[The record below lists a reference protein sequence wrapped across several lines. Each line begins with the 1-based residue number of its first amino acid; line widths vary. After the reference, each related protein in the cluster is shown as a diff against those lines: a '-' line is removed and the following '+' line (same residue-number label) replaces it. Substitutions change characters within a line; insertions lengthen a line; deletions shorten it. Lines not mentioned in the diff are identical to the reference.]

1 MDQKAHYIHFE
12 GMDLAGKTTATKN
25 FIVSSNQEWEV
36 RRNSILMNNPIHT
49 LADSLRR
56 ADAYDAEVLGNLYL
70 AALMGDIRSF
80 KYPDKN
86 TIQDSTIILRSLAFH
101 SVRGT
106 PRIVEVLSDMLPHH
120 PKFDA
125 SFIFTAS
132 IEKRL
137 ERLQS
142 RMKNEPDQV
151 SPEDLLVVE
160 KPEKFMAMEASL
172 IDMAKK
178 TFHSVVIDTTSL
190 TPDLVIDQIYANL
203 PVGLIES

>member
-1 MDQKAHYIHFE
+1 MDQKAHYVHFE
-12 GMDLAGKTTATKN
+12 GMDLAGKTTATRN
-25 FIVSSNQEWEV
+25 FIASTGQDWEV
-36 RRNSILMNNPIHT
+36 RRNTISQDNPIYT

-56 ADAYDAEVLGNLYL
+56 VDAYDAEVLGNLYV
-70 AALMGDIRSF
+70 AALMGDIRTF
-80 KYPDKN
+80 KYPD
-86 TIQDSTIILRSLAFH
+86 THTVQDSTIILRSLAFH

-106 PRIVEVLSDMLPHH
+106 PRIVEVLEDLLPHH

-132 IEKRL
+132 IERRL

-142 RMKNEPDQV
+142 RMRNEPEQV
-151 SPEDLLVVE
+151 SPEDLLVIE

-172 IDMAKK
+172 IDMARK

-190 TPDLVIDQIYANL
+190 TPDLVVDRIHENL
-203 PVGLIES
+203 PFNLDEA

>member
-1 MDQKAHYIHFE
+1 MDQKAHYVHFE

-25 FIVSSNQEWEV
+25 FIASTGQNWEV
-36 RRNSILMNNPIHT
+36 RRNTISLDNPIYT

-56 ADAYDAEVLGNLYL
+56 ADAYDAEVLGNLYV
-70 AALMGDIRSF
+70 AALMGDIRTF
-80 KYPDKN
+80 EYPDVN
-86 TIQDSTIILRSLAFH
+86 TVQDSTIILRSLAFH

-106 PRIVEVLSDMLPHH
+106 PRIVEVLEDLLPNH

-142 RMKNEPDQV
+142 RIRSEPEQV
-151 SPEDLLVVE
+151 SPEDLLVIE

-172 IDMAKK
+172 IDMARR
-178 TFHSVVIDTTSL
+178 TFHSVIIDTTSL
-190 TPDLVIDQIYANL
+190 TPDLVIDTVHANL
-203 PVGLIES
+203 PFSLNEA

>member
-1 MDQKAHYIHFE
+1 MDQKAHYVHFE
-12 GMDLAGKTTATKN
+12 GMDLAGKTTATRN
-25 FIVSSNQEWEV
+25 FIASTGQEWEV
-36 RRNSILMNNPIHT
+36 RRNTISLDNPIYT

-56 ADAYDAEVLGNLYL
+56 ADAYDAEVLGNLYV
-70 AALMGDIRSF
+70 AALMGDIRTF
-80 KYPDKN
+80 EYPDRN
-86 TIQDSTIILRSLAFH
+86 TVQDSTIILRSLAFH

-106 PRIVEVLSDMLPHH
+106 PRIVEVLEDLLPNH

-142 RMKNEPDQV
+142 RMRNEPEQV
-151 SPEDLLVVE
+151 SPEDLLVIE

-172 IDMAKK
+172 IDMARK
-178 TFHSVVIDTTSL
+178 TFHSVIIDTTSL
-190 TPDLVIDQIYANL
+190 TPDLVVDRIHENL
-203 PVGLIES
+203 PFTLDEA